1 MNFLKKKWPFTVN
14 ALLLSFMVLL
24 GLYLFNDVLGFSA
37 VFSAVFGYAGDA
49 IRDGGMPDVE
59 WSWQIGI
66 LCGVFIGALGGSLV
80 HGSWKFAGALEGS
93 KGAFQKAVKSP
104 FICFATG
111 FLVMF
116 GAILGGEVFF
126 GQLAAAM
133 ELSVGAWFFLVTA
146 LLSAGVVALF
156 IERQRG
162 KADSGKTDSAKA
174 GKKGDV
180 K

>member
-1 MNFLKKKWPFTVN
+1 MNFLKKKWPFAVN
-14 ALLLSFMVLL
+14 GLLLSFMVLL

-49 IRDGGMPDVE
+49 IRDGGMPEVE
-59 WSWQIGI
+59 WSWQIGMLGGI
-66 LCGVFIGALGGSLV
+66 FVGALGGSLI

-93 KGAFQKAVKSP
+93 SGTFQKIVKTP
-104 FICFATG
+104 LVCFITG

-116 GAILGGEVFF
+116 GAVLSGEVFF

-133 ELSVGAWFFLVTA
+133 ELSVGAWFFLVTS
-146 LLSAGVVALF
+146 LLCAGVVALF

-162 KADSGKTDSAKA
+162 KGDGGKG
-174 GKKGDV
+174 GKKGDAQ
-180 K
+180 

>member
-1 MNFLKKKWPFTVN
+1 MNFLKKKWPFAVN

-37 VFSAVFGYAGDA
+37 VFSAVFGYAGEA
-49 IRDGGMPDVE
+49 IREGGMPSVE
-59 WSWQIGI
+59 WSWQIGM
-66 LCGVFIGALGGSLV
+66 LFGVFIGALGGSMI

-93 KGAFQKAVKSP
+93 SGMFQKIIKSP
-104 FICFATG
+104 VVCFVTG

-146 LLSAGVVALF
+146 LLSGGVVALF
-156 IERQRG
+156 VERQVG
-162 KADSGKTDSAKA
+162 KSDGGKSSKG
-174 GKKGDV
+174 GKKGDAQ
-180 K
+180 

>member
-1 MNFLKKKWPFTVN
+1 MNFLKKKWPFAVN

-162 KADSGKTDSAKA
+162 KADSSKTDSAKA